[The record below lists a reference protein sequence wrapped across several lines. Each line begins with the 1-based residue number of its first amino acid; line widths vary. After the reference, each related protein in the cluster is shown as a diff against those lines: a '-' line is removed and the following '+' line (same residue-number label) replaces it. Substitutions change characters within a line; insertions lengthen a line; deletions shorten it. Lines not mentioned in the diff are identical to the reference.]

1 MTEPGEMRID
11 GRKLRLDVH
20 DADLSGSAFDDVN
33 LSGGRYHNIN
43 LAGSSFEDA
52 NMSGWRVHD
61 VNFAGLRIDKAN
73 LAGAS
78 IADARM
84 EGMTIDGIAVTELL
98 AYWRSGHGAKD
109 A

>member
-1 MTEPGEMRID
+1 
-11 GRKLRLDVH
+11 
-20 DADLSGSAFDDVN
+20 
-33 LSGGRYHNIN
+33 
-43 LAGSSFEDA
+43 
-52 NMSGWRVHD
+52 MSGWRVHD
-61 VNFAGLRIDKAN
+61 VNLAGLRIEKAN

>member
-1 MTEPGEMRID
+1 MTEPGERRIE

-20 DADLSGSAFDDVN
+20 KADLSGSAFDDVN
-33 LSGGRYHNIN
+33 FSGARFHNIN
-43 LAGSSFEDA
+43 LSGSSFEDA

-61 VNFAGLRIDKAN
+61 VNLAGLRIEKAN

-84 EGMTIDGIAVTELL
+84 EGMTIDGIAVADLL